1 VGILSVRNFDGSYY
15 LRKRILADVESDPS
29 YPAWEAFVSHED
41 KASQH
46 AVDLRM
52 QRVCVSMKSDNT
64 RRENIYSKC
73 AVSDLNPFR

>member
-1 VGILSVRNFDGSYY
+1 VRNFDGSYY
-15 LRKRILADVESDPS
+15 LRKRILAVVESDPS

-52 QRVCVSMKSDNT
+52 QQVCFDEIRQYAKRKYS
-64 RRENIYSKC
+64 IYSKC